1 MKKKNILGGLLLIL
15 LASII
20 VLNKVNVLPDLPW
33 TRMIAGVFMA
43 YLVIISI
50 PKLNFFGIIMP
61 LCVIGCLFDTELGI
75 EAITPGTL
83 LIAGVLVSG
92 GLALIFKRKKNREFK
107 MVIDENEKTMYEEDG
122 QIIHLENNFNS
133 VSKYVNTAAFSEAYI
148 ENHFGSCNVY
158 FNNATMQNQSA
169 KIELDN
175 NFGQMNLYFPKNWR
189 VNIRQNTVGG
199 PVKIYG
205 EPNRDMDA
213 PHLEIDVDNVFGRT
227 NIYFE

>member
-122 QIIHLENNFNS
+122 QIIRLENNFNS
-133 VSKYVNTAAFSEAYI
+133 VSKYVNTATFSEAYI
-148 ENHFGSCNVY
+148 ENNFGSCNVY

-175 NFGQMNLYFPKNWR
+175 NFGQMNLYFPGTWR
-189 VNIRQNTVGG
+189 VKIDQDTSFGN
-199 PVKIYG
+199 VKIHG
-205 EPNRDMDA
+205 EPNADMDA
-213 PHLEIDVDNVFGRT
+213 NCVMIDVECAFGNVNLF
-227 NIYFE
+227 FE